1 MNEVSVIMTLL
12 VIYLIAILAGIAV
25 NVLLALAAYQD
36 ARARGNQNA
45 TMWGVLIGILGWIPG
60 IIYLCTRNSARKQ
73 MMACPNCGA
82 WHPVSV
88 PNCPQCGV
96 YNTYSYPFCNPETQ
110 VAARKAKRFLIAAII
125 VFGSAIILLILSII
139 LFAVMMAYAV

>member
-45 TMWGVLIGILGWIPG
+45 TMWGVLIGILGWIRESFTCVRV
-60 IIYLCTRNSARKQ
+60 I
-73 MMACPNCGA
+73 
-82 WHPVSV
+82 
-88 PNCPQCGV
+88 PQG
-96 YNTYSYPFCNPETQ
+96 N
-110 VAARKAKRFLIAAII
+110 R
-125 VFGSAIILLILSII
+125 
-139 LFAVMMAYAV
+139 

>member
-45 TMWGVLIGILGWIPG
+45 TM
-60 IIYLCTRNSARKQ
+60 S
-73 MMACPNCGA
+73 
-82 WHPVSV
+82 VSYTHLD
-88 PNCPQCGV
+88 V
-96 YNTYSYPFCNPETQ
+96 YKRQ
-110 VAARKAKRFLIAAII
+110 VHLSPPAARAA
-125 VFGSAIILLILSII
+125 A
-139 LFAVMMAYAV
+139 